1 MLEYERAWLMPVS
14 AVDSSLW
21 TGIATGATGSS
32 GPAGSTGATGP
43 GATGP
48 AGSALSFTTGNVW
61 TIAPPTSAA
70 INWSNN
76 TYSYTTVPSD
86 DVIIRRHGKQDIAV
100 AKSIEAIMDRLC
112 IIEPALDLIAK
123 YPALRE
129 AYENY
134 KMIEAMV
141 KNGDPDDEQ

>member
-1 MLEYERAWLMPVS
+1 MLEYEGAWLMPVS

-21 TGIATGATGSS
+21 TGIATGATGSA
-32 GPAGSTGATGP
+32 GPAGSTGATGS

-48 AGSALSFTTGNVW
+48 AGALSFTTGNVW

-70 INWSNN
+70 INWAN
-76 TYSYTTVPSD
+76 TTYTTPSG